1 MSDTHSMGSKVV
13 VLDVKPGFVVKT
25 KTMGKGGGEERRR
38 KVLVN
43 ACGAREVPKHHH
55 PLVVSPDDFAMKFM
69 MEGENDDDDDH
80 NKCSLSSNSW
90 AFACG
95 EKRKDV
101 DGAGKECDVYDVAF
115 NDEVVEVA
123 KKAMFEPLGV
133 LANDIGGGRTRR
145 PTREAK
151 VRDSLAKMCVEIVS
165 RKYYSERGE
174 DALDPKFTLPKRE
187 YAGTKPPPLMRA
199 KISLPASLKPSQ
211 LQQQQQQQ
219 PIVELNNNNNNNNNT
234 TATSS
239 LEEEEE
245 EEEEEE
251 GFAFRL
257 SSERKRSAANK
268 KRKQQQLK
276 NVASTITLKKKPRVK
291 IETTYPDKPLT
302 TFAAVKLTFDSRE
315 SLDRAKLKVQS
326 RESTLSVTFDDD
338 DQNKDDEDDEDLRR
352 EGAGNTNIKTKSTR
366 QTEFPF
372 FIDVEKIREI
382 ETEEFL
388 GGEKSRENGDSAGET
403 VWRDPLTLTIK
414 IPFILTSTL

>member
-1 MSDTHSMGSKVV
+1 MMMDLMNDYDFDERGGPSSVV

-25 KTMGKGGGEERRR
+25 KTSITKGEERR

-55 PLVVSPDDFAMKFM
+55 PSSPDFFAMM
-69 MEGENDDDDDH
+69 MTTTTTTEGDDDQ
-80 NKCSLSSNSW
+80 CSLSNYSKYW

-95 EKRKDV
+95 EKRRDV
-101 DGAGKECDVYDVAF
+101 DGAGNECDVYDVAF
-115 NDEVVEVA
+115 NDEVVEFA
-123 KKAMFEPLGV
+123 KKAMFEPLV
-133 LANDIGGGRTRR
+133 VRR

-211 LQQQQQQQ
+211 LQQQ
-219 PIVELNNNNNNNNNT
+219 PIVELNNNNNT

-239 LEEEEE
+239 LEEE

-352 EGAGNTNIKTKSTR
+352 EGAGNSNIKTESTR

-382 ETEEFL
+382 ETEELL
-388 GGEKSRENGDSAGET
+388 GGEKSRENGESAGET

>member
-1 MSDTHSMGSKVV
+1 MMMDLMNDYDFDERGGPSVV

-25 KTMGKGGGEERRR
+25 KTKGGRR
-38 KVLVN
+38 KVMVN

-55 PLVVSPDDFAMKFM
+55 PSSPDFFAMM
-69 MEGENDDDDDH
+69 MTTTTTEGDDDQ
-80 NKCSLSSNSW
+80 CSLSNYSKYW

-95 EKRKDV
+95 EKRRDV
-101 DGAGKECDVYDVAF
+101 DGAGNECDVYDVAF
-115 NDEVVEVA
+115 NDEVVEFA
-123 KKAMFEPLGV
+123 KKAMFEPLV
-133 LANDIGGGRTRR
+133 VRR

-211 LQQQQQQQ
+211 LQQQ
-219 PIVELNNNNNNNNNT
+219 PIVELNNNNNT

-245 EEEEEE
+245 

-257 SSERKRSAANK
+257 SPERKRSTANK
-268 KRKQQQLK
+268 KRKKQQLK

-338 DQNKDDEDDEDLRR
+338 DQNKDDEDDEDLRC
-352 EGAGNTNIKTKSTR
+352 EGAGNSNIKTESTR

-388 GGEKSRENGDSAGET
+388 GGEKSRENGESAGET
-403 VWRDPLTLTIK
+403 VWRDPLTLMIK

>member
-1 MSDTHSMGSKVV
+1 MMMDLMNDYDFDERGGPSVV

-25 KTMGKGGGEERRR
+25 KTSTKGEERR

-55 PLVVSPDDFAMKFM
+55 PSSPDFFAMM
-69 MEGENDDDDDH
+69 MTTTTTEGDDDQ
-80 NKCSLSSNSW
+80 CSLSNYSKYW

-95 EKRKDV
+95 EKRRDV
-101 DGAGKECDVYDVAF
+101 DGAGNECDVYDVAF
-115 NDEVVEVA
+115 NDEVVEFA
-123 KKAMFEPLGV
+123 KKAMFEPLV
-133 LANDIGGGRTRR
+133 VRR

-211 LQQQQQQQ
+211 LQQQ
-219 PIVELNNNNNNNNNT
+219 PIVELNNNNNT

-257 SSERKRSAANK
+257 SPERKRSTANK
-268 KRKQQQLK
+268 KRKKQQLK

-338 DQNKDDEDDEDLRR
+338 DQNKDDEDDEDLRC
-352 EGAGNTNIKTKSTR
+352 EGAGNSNIKTESTR

-388 GGEKSRENGDSAGET
+388 GGEKSRENGESAGET
-403 VWRDPLTLTIK
+403 VWRDPLTLMIK